1 MASIQIN
8 NINYINYGP
17 TQSFISLTM
26 TNNGTPSC
34 VTLVT
39 DIPKN
44 KLDFNTALPD
54 NINSLYYYENILY
67 PVYDIRTLCIKSDVI
82 KNKLKTDNNTLDIYS
97 PPINDILHICT
108 FQNYV
113 YTLISKQQY
122 AIQYKQISSLQY
134 DNMNNYIFQYSNNL
148 NNTYIYEKPKNEYDS
163 NIQDRFNILT
173 TNINDEYNYL
183 LEIPIDGQYNNYISG
198 DIYGN
203 AYPCKNVFNS
213 TYSMSVDNDKLAS
226 KINRDYVTVNKF
238 NNNLYM
244 TYYSDDSK
252 YQHVEIVDSL
262 NRYTIGSN
270 HKSNM
275 YSIKINNINLTTL
288 TSFASE
294 ADKQI
299 DNNHKDVLNIIYK
312 NLKADIKNNIRDLTK
327 KLCPVNT
334 ELFDVYID

>member
-8 NINYINYGP
+8 NINYINCGP
-17 TQSFISLTM
+17 TQSFISLTISNDND
-26 TNNGTPSC
+26 TTSC
-34 VTLVT
+34 VTLAT

-44 KLDFNTALPD
+44 KFDFNTALPD
-54 NINSLYYYENILY
+54 NANSLRYNENIIY

-82 KNKLKTDNNTLDIYS
+82 KDKLKTNNDTVDIYS
-97 PPINDILHICT
+97 PPINNVLHICT
-108 FQNYV
+108 LQNYV
-113 YTLISKQQY
+113 YTLISKQKDS
-122 AIQYKQISSLQY
+122 IQYKQISSLQD
-134 DNMNNYIFQYSNNL
+134 DNTNNYIFQYPENL
-148 NNTYIYEKPKNEYDS
+148 ENNTYIYDKPQDS
-163 NIQDRFNILT
+163 YNIQDYFNISAD
-173 TNINDEYNYL
+173 INNQYNYL

-213 TYSMSVDNDKLAS
+213 TYSMSVDENLAS
-226 KINRDYVTVNKF
+226 KINRDYITVNKF

-244 TYYSDDSK
+244 TYYSNDSE
-252 YQHVEIVDSL
+252 YQHVEIIDSL
-262 NRYTIGSN
+262 NRYSTGAN

-288 TSFASE
+288 TSFVSE
-294 ADKQI
+294 DDKQI
-299 DNNHKDVLNIIYK
+299 DGNHKDVLSVIYE